1 MIGSHSVE
9 RLVADGH
16 EVHALARNEAGAE
29 LLESIGAR
37 VVPGSV
43 EDPSVWESL
52 EGTDLILHAAA
63 VLSRRATWS
72 EFESVNVGATR
83 LMIGAAK
90 RLGAR
95 IIHISSVAVYGRTGI
110 RPITE
115 EAPFGELNEM
125 DFYSRTKRLAEEL
138 LWDKAPRNG
147 VRAVALRPCF
157 VYGERDRLVVPRL
170 VRAVRSPII
179 PIVGRGDNKLSMVYA
194 GNVADAVRAAVRT
207 PEASGAFN
215 VTNDGNL
222 TQRELFQL
230 IAEAAGR
237 SIITLRVP
245 TRVASAA
252 VQARSVLK
260 FLITRHS
267 RAGFATNAV
276 KFLARENP
284 FSSERAYRELNW
296 QPSTPPAEGLARA
309 VRWFVASGGA
319 GHTT

>member
-43 EDPSVWESL
+43 EDPTVWESL

-63 VLSRRATWS
+63 VLPRRATWS

-115 EAPFGELNEM
+115 EAPFGKLNEM
-125 DFYSRTKRLAEEL
+125 DFYSRTKRLAEEV
-138 LWDKAPRNG
+138 LWDEAAGNDM
-147 VRAVALRPCF
+147 RAVALRLCF

-170 VRAVRSPII
+170 VRAIRSPII

-207 PEASGAFN
+207 PDASGAFN

-222 TQRELFQL
+222 TQRELVQL

-237 SIITLRVP
+237 SVMTLRVP
-245 TRVASAA
+245 TRVVRTA
-252 VQARSVLK
+252 VRAWSVLK
-260 FLITRHS
+260 FLVTRH
-267 RAGFATNAV
+267 RGAGLGDNAV
-276 KFLARENP
+276 TFLARENP

-309 VRWFVASGGA
+309 VRWFLAAGGEGRA
-319 GHTT
+319 T